1 MNMYVPWTFFFAILF
16 NACVIVTESQNGST
30 KLYGK
35 KVQTGKSIMT
45 MIPEQP
51 ERPTIKVEKFR
62 LAEEQRHHISEC
74 SSLNV
79 YKPVAISTG
88 NEENETSSNFS

>member
-1 MNMYVPWTFFFAILF
+1 MMNMYVPWTFFFAILF

-51 ERPTIKVEKFR
+51 ERLKVEKVSFGEG
-62 LAEEQRHHISEC
+62 AAPP
-74 SSLNV
+74 
-79 YKPVAISTG
+79 Y
-88 NEENETSSNFS
+88 